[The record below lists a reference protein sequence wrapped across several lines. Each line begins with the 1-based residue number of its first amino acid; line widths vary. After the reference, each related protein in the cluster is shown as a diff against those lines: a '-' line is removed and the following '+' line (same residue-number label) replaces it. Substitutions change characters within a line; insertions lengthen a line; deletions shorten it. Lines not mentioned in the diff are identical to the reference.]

1 MDRSNIEWTESTWNP
16 TVGCTEVSPGCDHC
30 YAKRMTQ
37 RFPQTYPNGFD
48 KWYSLGNCYEYS
60 LQITAPSAGS
70 SAIGIIAVGR
80 ATGSAAMSRASSTS
94 RSLAWRPRS

>member
-16 TVGCTEVSPGCDHC
+16 TVGCTEVSPGCDRC

-48 KWYSLGNCYEYS
+48 LTLRPQALDLPRRWRTPRRIFVNSMSDLFHTDVPEAFIRS
-60 LQITAPSAGS
+60 VF
-70 SAIGIIAVGR
+70 AV
-80 ATGSAAMSRASSTS
+80 M
-94 RSLAWRPRS
+94 